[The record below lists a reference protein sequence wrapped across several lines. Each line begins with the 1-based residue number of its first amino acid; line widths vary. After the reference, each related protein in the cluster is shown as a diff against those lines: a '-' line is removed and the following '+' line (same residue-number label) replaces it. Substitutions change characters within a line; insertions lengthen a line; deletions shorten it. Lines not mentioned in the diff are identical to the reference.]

1 MEEKMENV
9 GRITGDMRIGDV
21 VREHPETV
29 NVFLQHGLGCVGCA
43 IAHFEN
49 VREGAQ
55 AHGIDVD
62 TLIEDLNQAILP
74 QVD

>member
-1 MEEKMENV
+1 MENV

-21 VREHPETV
+21 VRNHPETV

-43 IAHFEN
+43 IARFEN
-49 VREGAQ
+49 VREGAR

-62 TLIEDLNQAILP
+62 TLLKDLNQAILSP
-74 QVD
+74 ADAD